1 MRTFFILAVCLCVC
15 VCSAGEK
22 ENLAEEYLVAKG
34 TPELLDS
41 TINGMVEKQ
50 IQANPALIPC
60 RMAVLEYCRRSLS
73 FEVHK
78 QALITL
84 YAEKFTADELR
95 ELIRIARTPLGKK
108 LAAFDRELGLK
119 LSSWNE
125 QKLAENLP
133 EFQKK
138 LDNLK

>member
-22 ENLAEEYLVAKG
+22 EKLAEEYLVAKG

-60 RMAVLEYCRRSLS
+60 RMAVCIVYTLEIVNIP
-73 FEVHK
+73 ED
-78 QALITL
+78 
-84 YAEKFTADELR
+84 YAVRLCTCFILLENVYHAMTVPKLR
-95 ELIRIARTPLGKK
+95 EPVIMSQEIKLLIFFP
-108 LAAFDRELGLK
+108 ELM
-119 LSSWNE
+119 
-125 QKLAENLP
+125 
-133 EFQKK
+133 
-138 LDNLK
+138 